1 MGACLA
7 EVLLHSSQS
16 CKIVLVFAVVLQRCS
31 MRDQC
36 TSESV
41 SIGPLCAIL
50 LPAFSCTAPRARSG
64 DLMALLVERGAMS
77 RQLARDD
84 RSMNN
89 ALDKRH

>member
-1 MGACLA
+1 MSSSGRILA

-41 SIGPLCAIL
+41 SIGQLCAVL
-50 LPAFSCTAPRARSG
+50 LPFSLLSACPVARTERAK
-64 DLMALLVERGAMS
+64 LMILLVERGAMS
-77 RQLARDD
+77 RLRDH
-84 RSMNN
+84 SEQ
-89 ALDKRH
+89 